1 MFAYLDVELVARGW
15 LTRSELV
22 DAIAIGQFT
31 PGPVLSTSTFIG
43 WQLGGFWG
51 AVAATVGIFLPSFLF
66 VWLLNPLVSKMRQS
80 KLLGYFLDS
89 VNVAAVA
96 IMIAV
101 LIKMGQEVLI
111 DWRTILITILSFY
124 FIFFLKEINALVLVA
139 GGALLGFLLM
149 QIETQQF

>member
-1 MFAYLDVELVARGW
+1 M
-15 LTRSELV
+15 
-22 DAIAIGQFT
+22 
-31 PGPVLSTSTFIG
+31 LSTSTFIG

-80 KLLGYFLDS
+80 ILLGYFLDS